1 MIFLNNSYTI
11 QDVFHRFYPQYESSH
26 CVSADQRK
34 AAFHI
39 MNCKTGAFGVNLSVC
54 QECGTIS
61 VHYNSCR
68 DRCCPMCQEFPKE
81 KWVDARRE
89 DLLDAPYFHVVFTV
103 PQELNPVIYS
113 NQKLL
118 YTALYQASSET
129 LKELAAD
136 NRYLGASIGSVCILH
151 TWGSSMNFH
160 PHIHAIVLGGGLDA
174 KDHWKDNGRDFFL
187 PVMVLS
193 RKFRGKYM
201 SKLKE
206 SWKDKKLK
214 FYGSAQVYNNY
225 YAMKKLINDCYQKEW
240 ICYCKKP
247 FQGAESVIRYLGKYT
262 HRIAVSNHRIKKV
275 TDTGVTFSVKDY
287 KDHGSWKNI
296 TIPGKEF
303 IRRFL
308 MHVPPKRFV
317 RIRHYGLLSS
327 RKKKEKITLCRNILG
342 CKRYLSKLKDMDA
355 TEMIWHLYKKNINKC
370 TCCGG
375 KIIALTKEWY
385 SSKEHFYM
393 RC

>member
-1 MIFLNNSYTI
+1 MIFLKKSYTI
-11 QDVFHRFYPQYESSH
+11 QDVFYRFYPQYESSY
-26 CVSADQRK
+26 CVSAAQRK

-54 QECGTIS
+54 QECGKIS

-68 DRCCPMCQEFPKE
+68 DRCCPMCQEFSKE

-89 DLLDAPYFHVVFTV
+89 DLLEAPYFHVVFTV

-193 RKFRGKYM
+193 KKFRGKYM

-206 SWKDKKLK
+206 LWKDKKLK
-214 FYGSAQVYNNY
+214 FYGSSQVYMNH
-225 YAMKKLINDCYQKEW
+225 YAMKELINDCYQKEW

-247 FQGAESVIRYLGKYT
+247 FRGAESVIKYLGKYT
-262 HRIAVSNHRIKKV
+262 HRIAVSNHRIKKI
-275 TDTGVTFSVKDY
+275 TETGVTFSVKDY
-287 KDHGSWKNI
+287 KEHGSWKDI

-327 RKKKEKITLCRNILG
+327 RKKREKITLCRNILG
-342 CKRYLSKLKDMDA
+342 CKRYFSKLKNMDA
-355 TEMIWHLYKKNINKC
+355 SEMIWNLYKKNINKC

-375 KIIALTKEWY
+375 KVIALTKEWH
-385 SSKEHFYM
+385 SSGTYFYM